1 MKTSIRSIR
10 RIGDYRAVFN
20 IAKQYRLVCDMR
32 FDLGRA
38 FVRHIVTHDEY
49 ERLTKRRLL

>member
-1 MKTSIRSIR
+1 ML
-10 RIGDYRAVFN
+10 
-20 IAKQYRLVCDMR
+20 RLTPGGGNEGRNDARNEVCDMR

-49 ERLTKRRLL
+49 ERLMKRRLL